1 MSLGFRATGL
11 EVPEPLR
18 AQLTGDD
25 VAARLVRKDPTL
37 WGPEAESEAA
47 IRLGWLDLPATSR
60 ELVGRLAEL
69 HAELQSEGLDRVVL
83 CGMGGS
89 SLAPEVICRTAGVP
103 LVVLDTT
110 DPGQV
115 AAAMADLERTVVVV
129 SSKSGGTVETDS
141 QRRAFI
147 GAFAAAG
154 LDEDRIGARFVV
166 VTDPGSPL
174 SETASAMGARAVF
187 LADPDVG
194 GRYSALSAFGLVPAA
209 LAGVDVGAL
218 LEEAA
223 ELAEQLAEP
232 GNAALEL
239 GVALGAGFHTG
250 RDKVTLADGGRG
262 GRDTGIQG
270 FGDWAEQLIAESTGK
285 QGRGLLPVVVES
297 ADAPG
302 ATGPD
307 ALLAVVGGDPV
318 DPGPSVGVTGPL
330 GAQFL
335 GWEYA
340 TAVAGRVI
348 GINPFDQPN
357 VTESKENT
365 QRLLDAGFAD
375 EPPLATIGAVE
386 LRAANGLLDG
396 VDLTQHDGVSLA
408 LEALLAAVPPRG
420 YLAVMAYLDRR
431 RDARTGELRAA
442 LARRT
447 EHAVTFGWGPRFLHS
462 TGQYH
467 KGGPQTGAFLQL
479 TGAYTEDLPVPDR
492 PYTFGTLHTA
502 QAAGDRQALADRG
515 RPLLHL
521 HLTERAAG
529 VEQLLD
535 ASCAATWTRIGSGE
549 HR

>member
-1 MSLGFRATGL
+1 VTFAVRCTGL
-11 EVPEPLR
+11 GVPEPVR
-18 AQLTGDD
+18 TQLADDD
-25 VAARLVRKDPTL
+25 VAARLVAEDPTL
-37 WGPEAESEAA
+37 WGPEAEREAS

-60 ELVGRLAEL
+60 SLVGRLAEL
-69 HAELQSEGLDRVVL
+69 RAELQSEGLHRVVL

-110 DPGQV
+110 DPQQV
-115 AAAMADLERTVVVV
+115 AAAMTDLDRTVVVV

-147 GAFAAAG
+147 QAFAAAG
-154 LDEDRIGARFVV
+154 LDEKQIGARFVV

-174 SETASAMGARAVF
+174 SETASAMGAREVF
-187 LADPDVG
+187 LADPNVG

-209 LAGVDVGAL
+209 LAGADVGAL

-239 GVALGAGFHTG
+239 GVAMGAGFRTG
-250 RDKVTLADGGRG
+250 RDKVTLADG
-262 GRDTGIQG
+262 DSAITG
-270 FGDWAEQLIAESTGK
+270 FGVWAEQLIAESTGK
-285 QGRGLLPVVVES
+285 EGRGLLPVVVES
-297 ADAPG
+297 TDAPG

-318 DPGPSVGVTGPL
+318 EPGPSVGVTGPL

-340 TAVAGRVI
+340 TAVAGRVL
-348 GINPFDQPN
+348 GINPFDQPD
-357 VTESKENT
+357 VTESEENT
-365 QRLLDAGFAD
+365 QRLLDAGLPD

-386 LRAANGLLDG
+386 LRAPGGLLDG
-396 VDLTQHDGVSLA
+396 VDLSQHDGVALA
-408 LEALLAAVPPRG
+408 LQALLAAVPPRG
-420 YLAVMAYLDRR
+420 YLAVMAYLDREA
-431 RDARTGELRAA
+431 DARAGRLRAA

-467 KGGPQTGAFLQL
+467 KGGPQTGVFLQV
-479 TGAYTEDLPVPDR
+479 TGGTGVDLPVPER
-492 PYTFGTLHTA
+492 PFTFAGLQAA
-502 QAAGDRQALADRG
+502 QAAGDREALAERA

-521 HLTERAAG
+521 HLTDRAAG
-529 VEQLLD
+529 IGQLLD
-535 ASCAATWTRIGSGE
+535 ALD
-549 HR
+549 